1 MRNAADRGREGPAI
15 RLRVQTLGLIAER
28 RQIQGRYGASER
40 LYRRALTLAEAAFPD
55 DLETAAL
62 LNGLG
67 VLHKYQG
74 RYDEAEPVYRRA
86 LAIVEAT
93 LGPDYPEAASRYDNL
108 RGLDQVRARARAVRP
123 WVG

>member
-1 MRNAADRGREGPAI
+1 MRNAADRGGEGPAI
-15 RLRVQTLGLIAER
+15 RLRVQTLGLTAER

-40 LYRRALTLAEAAFPD
+40 LYRRALTLAEEVFPD
-55 DLETAAL
+55 DLDTAAL

-86 LAIVEAT
+86 PGGARGA
-93 LGPDYPEAASRYDNL
+93 LGPGHPGGAPPYHHP
-108 RGLDQVRARARAVRP
+108 RGLGRARGNARP
-123 WVG
+123 

>member
-15 RLRVQTLGLIAER
+15 RLRGQTLGLIAER

-93 LGPDYPEAASRYDNL
+93 LGPAHPENALLHHHPRRPAPA
-108 RGLDQVRARARAVRP
+108 RGRA
-123 WVG
+123 

>member
-1 MRNAADRGREGPAI
+1 MRNAADRGGEGPAI

-86 LAIVEAT
+86 LAIGEGA
-93 LGPDYPEAASRYDNL
+93 LGPHHPGPAAPL
-108 RGLDQVRARARAVRP
+108 PHPRG
-123 WVG
+123 